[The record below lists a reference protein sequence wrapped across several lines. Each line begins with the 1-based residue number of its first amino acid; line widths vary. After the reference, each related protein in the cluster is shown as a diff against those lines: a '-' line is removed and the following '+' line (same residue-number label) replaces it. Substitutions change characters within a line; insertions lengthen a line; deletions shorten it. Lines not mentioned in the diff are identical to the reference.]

1 MRRFFSFAVV
11 SPLVIWRLFRQLWER
26 FSLEQEKEDPGAIM
40 TALERDVR
48 FRGINLW
55 VLIAAVVI
63 ASVGLNV
70 NSTAVIIGAMLISP
84 LMGPIIGIGV
94 SLATYNIPLLKKS
107 LRNFVVAV
115 FFSILTSAIYF
126 WLSPLKEPQSELLAR
141 TSPSFWDVL
150 IAFFGGLA
158 GIVAATGREKKF
170 TVIAGVAIATALM
183 PPLCTVGYGL
193 ANLEPR
199 FIFGAFYLFSIN
211 AVFISTAA
219 YLVAQLLR
227 FPPLEFSDLRLR
239 RRIRTIA
246 IGVVIGTLIPSLYL
260 SWRLVREAIQKERL
274 RLFIQREFAYPQTS
288 VISYRLVPEGEQQ
301 VLEVV
306 ALGEVLSEREIQH
319 LAQRLRSYDPSISD
333 IRVIQGNKSGTVSPS
348 FIETLYQRT
357 ALEVQKLTDSLQKLH
372 SRLRLCESEAL
383 PTSRLLSEVRL
394 FMPNLQSLGLS
405 RLTLHH
411 ADSTLPDTVYVVV
424 ARSRSPI
431 STQLLQSWLQMRLQ
445 TSARIL
451 ILPDS
456 E

>member
-1 MRRFFSFAVV
+1 M
-11 SPLVIWRLFRQLWER
+11 SPPVIWRFFRRLWER
-26 FSLEQEKEDPGAIM
+26 FSLEQEKEDPAAIM
-40 TALERDVR
+40 TALERDVS

-126 WLSPLKEPQSELLAR
+126 WLSPLKEPQSELMAR

-227 FPPLEFSDLRLR
+227 FPPLEISDLRLR
-239 RRIRTIA
+239 RRIRAIA

-260 SWRLVREAIQKERL
+260 SWRLVKEAIQEERL

-288 VISYRLVPEGEQQ
+288 VISYRLVHKGQHQ

-306 ALGEVLSEREIQH
+306 AIGEALSEREIQR
-319 LAQRLRSYDPSISD
+319 LEQSLRSYDLPISG
-333 IRVIQGNKSGTVSPS
+333 IQVIQGSRSGTLSPS
-348 FIETLYQRT
+348 LIETLYQRT
-357 ALEVQKLTDSLQKLH
+357 IFEAQKLTDSLQKLH

-383 PTSRLLSEVRL
+383 PTARLLPEIRL

-411 ADSTLPDTVYVVV
+411 ADSTLPDTVYVVL

-431 STQLLQSWLQMRLQ
+431 STQLLRSWLQMRLQ